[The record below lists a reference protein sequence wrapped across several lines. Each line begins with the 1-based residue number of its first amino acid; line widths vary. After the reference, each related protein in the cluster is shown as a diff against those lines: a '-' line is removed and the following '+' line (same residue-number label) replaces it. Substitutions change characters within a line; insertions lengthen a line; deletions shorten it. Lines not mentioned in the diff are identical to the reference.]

1 MNMIKFLDIR
11 LSIVNLISAYR
22 QERKAFLPI
31 YGNHISENTNR
42 KEVSAMNITKTLKRQ
57 DTVYHYSKLL
67 DLFQDNDSDFLQSLT
82 EDELIGI
89 DYALDFE

>member
-1 MNMIKFLDIR
+1 
-11 LSIVNLISAYR
+11 
-22 QERKAFLPI
+22 
-31 YGNHISENTNR
+31 
-42 KEVSAMNITKTLKRQ
+42 MNITKTLKRQ

>member
-1 MNMIKFLDIR
+1 
-11 LSIVNLISAYR
+11 
-22 QERKAFLPI
+22 
-31 YGNHISENTNR
+31 
-42 KEVSAMNITKTLKRQ
+42 MNITKTLKRQ

-89 DYALDFE
+89 DYALDFEQYQFLVVNFETVIVIYDNGITGIYDMEKFKELTKEVINE